1 MRLCCFSHLAY
12 DACLNCTDVSLL
24 VWFISKHLFSISFI
38 SLKFFCFLL
47 TNVCLLTALISFVF
61 KNIFPPS
68 CISHYSVLP
77 TFLVTAFFVLIQVT
91 DCLASRTPVFFPK
104 MFQHDRKIILSTVH
118 LPVLCQS
125 FYSTV
130 LLDFVLGTVKLKIML
145 KVLFPLV
152 KEKVAAVTW
161 FFIFIFYILNFFVP
175 LPLSL
180 TLLILGRMVKVICNQ
195 SLHV

>member
-1 MRLCCFSHLAY
+1 MTYPPSHVTALSCPCWVIFHVAVVELIVQCVCAALVILHMMHVLTAQMFPFWCGLFPNTFFS
-12 DACLNCTDVSLL
+12 T
-24 VWFISKHLFSISFI
+24 SFI

-104 MFQHDRKIILSTVH
+104 MFQHDRKNSSQH
-118 LPVLCQS
+118 CPSSS
-125 FYSTV
+125 FVSKF
-130 LLDFVLGTVKLKIML
+130 L
-145 KVLFPLV
+145 
-152 KEKVAAVTW
+152 
-161 FFIFIFYILNFFVP
+161 
-175 LPLSL
+175 
-180 TLLILGRMVKVICNQ
+180 
-195 SLHV
+195 